1 MLEGATSK
9 VLVADATISG
19 QEERLAGGEER
30 QPGVLVSPN
39 DMGEHHSRLTRWE
52 KASLPLRVSFVK
64 LSLTFDVCCHALF
77 IYA

>member
-30 QPGVLVSPN
+30 QPGVLVSPV
-39 DMGEHHSRLTRWE
+39 MI
-52 KASLPLRVSFVK
+52 RVNI
-64 LSLTFDVCCHALF
+64 TQD
-77 IYA
+77 